1 MACPESI
8 GDIITSALRR
18 SANPGISAEAL
29 SFAKRLFAHLYR
41 THKFGFNI
49 ASTSVTVTNTNEISL
64 SSLTTFR
71 STYQLT
77 LVDIPQ
83 PIEERPYKDLSAKL
97 IYDAAQSTT
106 GTPRFFT
113 CEHDRSKL
121 LLWPRPDT
129 SYTGT
134 LKYYSAPSTTAWTTA
149 TFPEYE
155 SALAIEA
162 AIADWSMNYDKEPLG
177 ILVTRLAEQLH
188 ADYVNTLEPVGN
200 ASQTQLRWGPAYNK
214 LRGD

>member
-1 MACPESI
+1 MASPESI
-8 GDIITSALRR
+8 GDIITSALARA
-18 SANPGISAEAL
+18 SNPGISAEAL
-29 SFAKRLFAHLYR
+29 TFAKRLFAHLYR

-77 LVDIPQ
+77 LVDIAQ
-83 PIEERPYKDLSAKL
+83 PIEEKPYKDLSAKL
-97 IYDAAQSTT
+97 IFDAAQSTT
-106 GTPRFFT
+106 GTPRYFT

-121 LLWPRPDT
+121 LLWPRPDR

-134 LKYYSAPSTTAWTTA
+134 LKYYSAPATTAWTTA

-162 AIADWSMNYDKEPLG
+162 AIADWALNYDKEPLG
-177 ILVTRLAEQLH
+177 VLVTRLAEQLH
-188 ADYVNTLEPVGN
+188 AEYVNTLEPVGN
-200 ASQTQLRWGPAYNK
+200 ASQTTLRFSSRYRK
-214 LRGD
+214 IRGD